1 MEHALAASE
10 EELLH
15 SLDFKLSSS
24 SSYVI
29 QRTSSCF
36 YPAGSSTFSPTGVS
50 VARVQLTS
58 ESFLDPETIRVQF
71 TVTNLDPT
79 QNLAFKTGPWGFWS
93 RIRLLCGGTL
103 LEDCAYANR
112 VNEMLTQSLQ
122 PTNSAINEYT
132 EGFNISGNGTE
143 QLNQN
148 DSWTVN
154 FKPYCL
160 GILHCRKMWPAFA
173 AGGGLTLE
181 LYLADSAECALNT
194 TQWQLSNLQVQCDTL
209 LLDSALENSYRKSL
223 LSGAS
228 MSLGYSSM
236 NTILHSVPA
245 GTANVAIPIVRAA
258 TRIRGVLLSFGA
270 GNNDPT
276 AFVHPDTVA
285 NAARA
290 ARTPPRL
297 KDSTLQLMV
306 ALGAKRFPIKP
317 IDSASFFFEN
327 LRKLMNVYS
336 TTLGG
341 LNIAPLSYLT
351 NRFIMGVSMER
362 VVGQWG
368 SGVSS
373 RQGDLIYAQFTGI
386 PTTSTVDRCFVTVIN
401 DQIAELSA
409 AGCTVF
415 D

>member
-15 SLDFKLSSS
+15 SLDFKLSPS

-36 YPAGSSTFSPTGVS
+36 YPTGSSTFSPTGVS

-58 ESFLDPETIRVQF
+58 ESFLDPETIRIQF
-71 TVTNLDPT
+71 TVNNADPA
-79 QNLAFKTGPWGFWS
+79 LGVAFKTGPWGFWS

-103 LEDCAYANR
+103 LEDVFYANR
-112 VNEMLTQSLQ
+112 INEMLTNALQ
-122 PTNSAINEYT
+122 PTNSAINELT
-132 EGFNISGNGTE
+132 EGFNLSGTGTE
-143 QLNQN
+143 VV
-148 DSWTVN
+148 DPARSYTVN

-181 LYLADSAECALNT
+181 LYLADAAECTLNT
-194 TQWQLSNLQVQCDTL
+194 QQWSLSNLQVQCDTL
-209 LLDSALENSYRKSL
+209 LLDSALENSYRRML
-223 LSGAS
+223 LEGKTLSI
-228 MSLGYSSM
+228 GYSTF
-236 NTILHSVPA
+236 NTVLQSIPA

-258 TRIRGVLLSFGA
+258 TRIRGVLLTFGQ

-276 AFVHPDTVA
+276 IFAHPD
-285 NAARA
+285 RA
-290 ARTPPRL
+290 ANLARSAQIPPRL
-297 KDSTLQLMV
+297 QDSTLQLMV

-317 IDSASFFFEN
+317 IDSASYFFEN

-336 TTLGG
+336 TTIGG
-341 LNIAPLSYLT
+341 LNIGPVAYMTSK
-351 NRFIMGVSMER
+351 FIMGVSMER

-373 RQGDLIYAQFTGI
+373 RQGDLIYAQFSGI
-386 PTTSTVDRCFVTVIN
+386 PAGSTCDRCWVTVIN

>member
-1 MEHALAASE
+1 
-10 EELLH
+10 
-15 SLDFKLSSS
+15 
-24 SSYVI
+24 
-29 QRTSSCF
+29 
-36 YPAGSSTFSPTGVS
+36 
-50 VARVQLTS
+50 
-58 ESFLDPETIRVQF
+58 
-71 TVTNLDPT
+71 
-79 QNLAFKTGPWGFWS
+79 
-93 RIRLLCGGTL
+93 
-103 LEDCAYANR
+103 
-112 VNEMLTQSLQ
+112 
-122 PTNSAINEYT
+122 
-132 EGFNISGNGTE
+132 
-143 QLNQN
+143 
-148 DSWTVN
+148 
-154 FKPYCL
+154 
-160 GILHCRKMWPAFA
+160 
-173 AGGGLTLE
+173 
-181 LYLADSAECALNT
+181 
-194 TQWQLSNLQVQCDTL
+194 
-209 LLDSALENSYRKSL
+209 
-223 LSGAS
+223 
-228 MSLGYSSM
+228 M

-270 GNNDPT
+270 GSNDPT

>member
-1 MEHALAASE
+1 MEHALSASE

-15 SLDFKLSSS
+15 SLDFKLSPS

-36 YPAGSSTFSPTGVS
+36 YPTGSSTFSPTGVS

-58 ESFLDPETIRVQF
+58 ESFLDPETIRIQF
-71 TVTNLDPT
+71 TVTNLDPV

-93 RIRLLCGGTL
+93 RQRLLCGGTL
-103 LEDCAYANR
+103 LEDVFFANR
-112 VNEMLTQSLQ
+112 INEMLTQSLQ

-148 DSWTVN
+148 ASWTVN

-181 LYLADSAECALNT
+181 LYLADAVECTLNT
-194 TQWQLSNLQVQCDTL
+194 QQWQLSNLQVQCDTL
-209 LLDSALENSYRKSL
+209 LLDSALENSYRRML
-223 LSGAS
+223 LEGKTLSI
-228 MSLGYSSM
+228 GYSTFNS
-236 NTILHSVPA
+236 ILHSIPA
-245 GTANVAIPIVRAA
+245 GTGNVAIPIVRAA
-258 TRIRGVLLSFGA
+258 TRIRGVLLSFGQ

-276 AFVHPDTVA
+276 VFAHPDRVA
-285 NAARA
+285 NLARSNQK
-290 ARTPPRL
+290 PPRL
-297 KDSTLQLMV
+297 QDSTLQLMV
-306 ALGAKRFPIKP
+306 ALGAKRYPIKP

-351 NRFIMGVSMER
+351 TRFIMGVSMER

-386 PTTSTVDRCFVTVIN
+386 PAASTVDRCYVTIIN